1 MVLMDPFKAYCYLP
15 PDLLIAK
22 LADNGFGPNGLALTA
37 NYNLCQ
43 KSLEH
48 LLNNE
53 VYLTIANFRSNL
65 TATDPLPP

>member
-1 MVLMDPFKAYCYLP
+1 MGANGKASEMYTRELENIKGWCSTLHDPFAF
-15 PDLLIAK
+15 I
-22 LADNGFGPNGLALTA
+22 
-37 NYNLCQ
+37 YNLCQ

-53 VYLTIANFRSNL
+53 VYLTIVNFRSNL